1 MRRRKDLQEDKPKK
15 RRRAECVGRN
25 CGTTWE
31 HLSTFAKWDPVAFL
45 HPPPLF
51 HKRGIC
57 TVSVLT
63 PKAVCSPQALCR
75 SAFVISSCK
84 QLNISGPAEVN
95 YLGACFHFRK
105 ICKGLFVL
113 IWIHVDWTILN
124 RFKSLASQKNS

>member
-63 PKAVCSPQALCR
+63 PKAVCSPQAPCR
-75 SAFVISSCK
+75 SAFVVSSCK
-84 QLNISGPAEVN
+84 QLNITGSAEVN
-95 YLGACFHFRK
+95 YLGACFYFRK
-105 ICKGLFVL
+105 NPQGTVFL
-113 IWIHVDWTILN
+113 ISIHVD
-124 RFKSLASQKNS
+124 